1 MLRIKR
7 RFRKYPPITNLQE
20 NEAFCEFLAELLD
33 EQYVPSYFISVQL
46 IAFLFSATVIPNLSL
61 GMSLS
66 SPNLAPDELDTFMRR
81 MLVSRISRRVLAQHH
96 IALSL
101 VFAGKSKPWNSSEP
115 NVGIITT
122 GLNVKASIEKCARL
136 LRYQSLDAEG
146 NADTPVEVIVE
157 GDIGMRFS
165 YIREHLECVDFVYR
179 ASLRHLSWLR
189 YIVFEL
195 LKNVGHTVSLLD
207 L

>member
-1 MLRIKR
+1 
-7 RFRKYPPITNLQE
+7 
-20 NEAFCEFLAELLD
+20 
-33 EQYVPSYFISVQL
+33 
-46 IAFLFSATVIPNLSL
+46 
-61 GMSLS
+61 
-66 SPNLAPDELDTFMRR
+66 
-81 MLVSRISRRVLAQHH
+81 
-96 IALSL
+96 
-101 VFAGKSKPWNSSEP
+101 
-115 NVGIITT
+115 
-122 GLNVKASIEKCARL
+122 
-136 LRYQSLDAEG
+136 LDAEG